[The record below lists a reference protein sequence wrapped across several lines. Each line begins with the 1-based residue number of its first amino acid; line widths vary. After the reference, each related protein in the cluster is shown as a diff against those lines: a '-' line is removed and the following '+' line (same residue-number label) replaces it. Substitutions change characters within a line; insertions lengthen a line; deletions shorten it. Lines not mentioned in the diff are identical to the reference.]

1 MYRIFFWTVCAILL
15 LSSCSTPTAQGTRD
29 LRMSKIDSLL
39 QTYHQN
45 HSFNGTAVV
54 MDSGKIVYQKAWGL
68 AQKDP
73 DEALTMESVFYL
85 GSLAKQFTGMA
96 IMLLHDEGKLDYDTS
111 IRTYF
116 PELPTICD
124 SITPRHMLTHTSGLW
139 DYYGLGAYKDGFRN
153 EDVWQLVME
162 MDSLEFAPGT
172 QYSYSNTAYVLLSM
186 LVEKLSG
193 QSFGTYLKE
202 HIFDPLEMSSSAVF
216 DLTEPRIPKR
226 VIGYTSEGNPDDY
239 KAFTTGGGGIFSNI
253 PDLLK
258 WEASLYSNSYFPQ
271 VVVQDAYQPYQFPDK
286 SFSYYGF
293 GWRIDSADWNIVQH
307 SGSLAG
313 FRTYMYRDMNRQL
326 VVILLS
332 NFTNDVGEITEKL
345 VELVREEEG

>member
-1 MYRIFFWTVCAILL
+1 MYRFVLWGILPILL
-15 LSSCSTPTAQGTRD
+15 LPACQVSSPSSTQDTLLG
-29 LRMSKIDSLL
+29 KIDSLL
-39 QTYHQN
+39 QTYHEQN
-45 HSFNGTAVV
+45 AFNGTALVL
-54 MDSGKIVYQKAWGL
+54 DSGKVLYQKALGL
-68 AQKDP
+68 AQKEP

-85 GSLAKQFTGMA
+85 GSLAKQFTAMA
-96 IMLLHDEGKLDYDTS
+96 VMLLQYEEKLDYDRS
-111 IRTYF
+111 IRTYL
-116 PELPTICD
+116 PELPPLCD

-153 EDVWQLVME
+153 EDVWNLVQE

-193 QSFGTYLKE
+193 QTFGEYLKE
-202 HIFDPLEMSSSAVF
+202 HIFDPLEMNSSVVF
-216 DLTEPRIPKR
+216 DLTEPDIANR
-226 VIGYTSEGNPDDY
+226 VTGYTSEGNPDDY

-271 VVVQDAYQPYQFPDK
+271 TVIQDAYQPYQLTDT

-293 GWRIDSADWNIVQH
+293 GWRIDEENGNIVQH

-313 FRTYMYRDMNRQL
+313 FRTFMYRDIDRQL

-332 NFTNDVGEITEKL
+332 NFTNDVGELTEQV
-345 VELVREEEG
+345 VELVR